1 MRAMTARCIFKM
13 TYRLFPAPQLPNQIY
28 NLKFFRNIFHALASP
43 NLLFLFFLSGK
54 CNILKLLS
62 FSPTPL
68 HTLLTFHVFAFLCCT
83 RMIINSR
90 CHRKKKKKTCWEVC
104 KRATC
109 INPRHIFV
117 EDFFVFDYRTRLCSP
132 NCLPIKKKKKQMLNF
147 QYIPLFT
154 SQFPS
159 TPVSEHILQKQWRND
174 KQCDPNQ
181 RGNTNSD
188 RIQSYSILFLLLSH
202 QNSH

>member
-90 CHRKKKKKTCWEVC
+90 CHRKKKKKPAGRFVKEPHASIRDTFLQRTSLCLTTEHGFVLQTVC
-104 KRATC
+104 
-109 INPRHIFV
+109 
-117 EDFFVFDYRTRLCSP
+117 
-132 NCLPIKKKKKQMLNF
+132 Q
-147 QYIPLFT
+147 
-154 SQFPS
+154 
-159 TPVSEHILQKQWRND
+159 
-174 KQCDPNQ
+174 
-181 RGNTNSD
+181 
-188 RIQSYSILFLLLSH
+188 
-202 QNSH
+202 